1 MCSRIE
7 EANQLMA
14 LGREHQVTARTSGH
28 SKEAGGR
35 WGSREKKFRIA
46 ILFSSMATADSWKSI
61 EKHGMLSTEE
71 LLKLFEVDHETAEKI
86 RTTHRPGPVVIE
98 HTKHG
103 TATIRD
109 QEPLSQKKL
118 EKCLIDCDAP
128 TWYRTLNERVFF
140 WLSEGRLK
148 TLMSAK
154 EYVDETHTVL
164 RLDTARLVA
173 RYEGSI
179 ELAHMN
185 TGNTLPFAHPRG
197 RSTFRTMAAYPYDE
211 RQRLT
216 DYSAVVELTVMRGVP
231 DLREYDSCRACD
243 DFQWRV

>member
-1 MCSRIE
+1 MGITGKEISDRYPT
-7 EANQLMA
+7 LFHMA
-14 LGREHQVTARTSGH
+14 
-28 SKEAGGR
+28 
-35 WGSREKKFRIA
+35 I
-46 ILFSSMATADSWKSI
+46 ADSWPSI
-61 EKHGMLSTEE
+61 EKHGMLSTVE
-71 LLKLFEVDHETAEKI
+71 LLKLFEVDQEKAEKI
-86 RTTHRPGPVVIE
+86 LTTQRSGPVVIDHKE
-98 HTKHG
+98 HG

-109 QEPLSQKKL
+109 QKPLSQKKL

-140 WLSEGRLK
+140 WLSEDRLK

-154 EYVDETHTVL
+154 EYAGKPHTVL
-164 RLDTARLVA
+164 RLDTARLVE

-197 RSTFRTMAAYPYDE
+197 RSTFRTMAAYPYEE
-211 RQRLT
+211 RRRLA

-231 DLREYDSCRACD
+231 DLREYAI
-243 DFQWRV
+243 RVEHATISNGEYKVREIIYERSLD